1 MKKIYKTPS
10 TEVVN
15 LNIQEK
21 ITWGGGANQS
31 NQTDH
36 PSGKEDDGLEDE
48 DLIIDE
54 EGWDYDLW
62 GDN

>member
-1 MKKIYKTPS
+1 MKKVYKTPS

-21 ITWGGGANQS
+21 ITWGEGANQS
-31 NQTDH
+31 NQIH
-36 PSGKEDDGLEDE
+36 HGGGKEDDGLEDE

-54 EGWDYDLW
+54 ESWDYDLW
-62 GDN
+62 GDK